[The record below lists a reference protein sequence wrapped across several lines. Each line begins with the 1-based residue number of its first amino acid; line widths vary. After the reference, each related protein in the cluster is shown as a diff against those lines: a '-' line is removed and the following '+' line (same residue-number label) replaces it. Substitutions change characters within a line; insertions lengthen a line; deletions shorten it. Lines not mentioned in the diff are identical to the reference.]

1 MASSISRKNVY
12 INYKMN
18 TTHLKTVS
26 AVRRALRNLNNW
38 EDEALGMGNR
48 RYAPLTSN
56 QWKNLRA
63 MRERLMRREWALQ
76 AAERHAARAPNRAR
90 KVFRVYANK
99 LRARIYRPPNAG
111 GAMYRRTAASTALK
125 RTRSVGTSMSPNRRS
140 PKRRNTGTSP

>member
-1 MASSISRKNVY
+1 MS
-12 INYKMN
+12 
-18 TTHLKTVS
+18 TTHLKTLS

-38 EDEALGMGNR
+38 EDEALGMGNKPALFTR
-48 RYAPLTSN
+48 N
-56 QWKNLRA
+56 QLNKARA
-63 MRERLMRREWALQ
+63 MRQRLVLREFALQ
-76 AAERHAARAPNRAR
+76 AAERQAARAPNRAR

-140 PKRRNTGTSP
+140 PKRRNTGT